1 MLFRTIFFIT
11 VVVSLSGCVLTPKS
25 AENMTTA
32 KLCSEAAY
40 DANRYV
46 AFSELERRGGDFS
59 NNEQCKI
66 IYITKMQSF
75 SGQQQAGAMLL
86 LESQ

>member
-1 MLFRTIFFIT
+1 MFRTIFFIT
-11 VVVSLSGCVLTPKS
+11 VFLILSGCVLTPKS

-32 KLCSEAAY
+32 QLCSEAAY
-40 DANRYV
+40 DSNRDV
-46 AFSELERRGGDFS
+46 AFSELERRGVNFS

-75 SGQQQAGAMLL
+75 SGQQQAGAILL
-86 LESQ
+86 LGSQ

>member
-1 MLFRTIFFIT
+1 MLFRFIFF
-11 VVVSLSGCVLTPKS
+11 LLPLLLAGCVLTPKS

-40 DANRYV
+40 DANRDV
-46 AFSELERRGGDFS
+46 AFAELERRGVTFS
-59 NNEQCKI
+59 NNEQCNI
-66 IYITKMQSF
+66 IYVTKMQSF

-86 LESQ
+86 LGSQL

>member
-1 MLFRTIFFIT
+1 MFRTIFFIT
-11 VVVSLSGCVLTPKS
+11 VFFSLSGCVLTQKS

-32 KLCSEAAY
+32 TLCSEAAY
-40 DANRYV
+40 DANRDV
-46 AFSELERRGGDFS
+46 AFSELERRGVNFS

-66 IYITKMQSF
+66 IHMTKMQSF

-86 LESQ
+86 LGSQ